1 MKKRF
6 KLTVTILISIMMI
19 FTYMVPGSVFA
30 DSDAI
35 AADPVIEDAAV
46 DEDVPAEGSEAEQ
59 PSENG
64 GEPAAEIEEEPAE
77 EPENEQ
83 LSEGAGET
91 TPALKEEPVKRE
103 GAKASGDLTVLAFT
117 SDVHNGGSNAN
128 GNQSANR
135 MEIWLNNMIN
145 IYGKIDVMSFC
156 GDMGSAGANESQFW
170 TFTKAVMDV
179 VDDKG
184 ITQVHTTGNHEF
196 MNGNF
201 DSTSSSVKDE
211 YIVGAQ
217 GISGDNYIIYC
228 LGTDNWNNYRDNYT
242 AAQIEALS
250 DFLEKTGNDKPIII
264 LTHFPL
270 HHFSSRTTTNASQVI
285 DVLNNASAA
294 GKKIILLWGHN
305 HSVSDTYYDAI
316 YSFGDTLEVAS
327 NSNQAIDFYYGAA
340 GCMSD
345 SENGTGSAF
354 VKGKGLIITID
365 DENKMSFTYYDENAN
380 NVTEGGTFTEQ
391 DPVSATGISVSPKTL
406 KVEAGSSKNLTVN
419 FVPEETTNRKVTWT
433 SSDTSVATVSSS
445 GQVTGVAKGTA
456 TITATYVD
464 GGFTD
469 TCEVTVTKKAGSG
482 VTPEPGKKYVIL
494 AGDGYALTSEGQET
508 GYSNGSGDSGSYSY
522 KGLTGIAYT
531 VGDDV
536 IPDHLLWTFTSATRD
551 GNSYYIQSQEGEYL
565 NGTYEANSSG
575 GYDGTLKL
583 DDTPDIWIIKT
594 PASGSAVS
602 GSILMSTNASQ
613 SDAGDKYL
621 THGNGDNGGDNT
633 NIFTLRSEDNATA
646 SKFYEYTDEGTYVPD
661 PDDPEDPPV
670 DPPAPSDGNVYKLTD
685 QLEAEKDYL
694 IVSSDSAGTAYA
706 LTSPGGTSEGAAMGN
721 TSVTIQSGDLDGD
734 GTADKYISLDEASAV
749 WTTGEEISIH
759 TDSYGDFGKGFDI
772 GNVSPGGYLEGK
784 GGDVK
789 VFSELEYVKDTDR
802 RGWQYTEDKQLQH
815 VGGRNTYIVYYEDG
829 FKATYNSTS
838 VKTYLYEKFEAV
850 QGEDPVESVELNK
863 DELTLTVGETEKLTA
878 TVKPQTAA
886 DKTVT
891 WSSDNE
897 DAATVDQTG
906 LVTAVGEG
914 TSVITVTTNDG
925 KKEATCTVTVEAFTP
940 PEGSVYKLTDQ
951 LKAGKDYLIVSSD
964 SAGSAYALTS
974 PGGTSG
980 GAAMGRTSVAIQSG
994 DLDGDGTAD
1003 LFVSND
1009 EPSMIWSTGEEI
1021 SIHTDSYGD
1030 FGKGFDIGNVSPGG
1044 YLEGKGGDVKVFSEL
1059 EYVKDTDRRGWQYSE
1074 DKQLRHVGGRNTY
1087 VVYYEDGFKATYNS
1101 TSAKIYLYEKVTS
1114 GDHEHSWDEGTITTQ
1129 PTCTEDGVKTFTCT
1143 ECGETKTEVIE
1154 ALGHDWSAPTYSW
1167 SDDNSRVTAIRT
1179 CKHDTSHMETE
1190 TADTTSEVTKAPT
1203 CETKGETT
1211 YTAEFENTAFE
1222 KQISVVEDIP
1232 ATGHDWGE
1240 PTYEWSEDL
1249 SSVTATRVCK
1259 NDASHV
1265 ETETADATYAVTKAA
1280 TCTSAGEGTWT
1291 SKAFANE
1298 AFSIQT
1304 QTVTIEATGHKWSDP
1319 AYVWAGNNKSVTATR
1334 TCINDPGHVETETAH
1349 AYYEVTTPA
1358 TATTAGTGTW
1368 TSAAFI
1374 NSAFEVQVK
1383 TVEIPAYGYR
1393 VSYEWDEDFSKV
1405 TGTAV
1410 PYNPAA
1416 ETITETVDAEYSVKA
1431 SPTCTTTGI
1440 GLWISDSFE
1449 SDQFTVQ
1456 RKEVT
1461 IAALGHDLTEHP
1473 AVSETCTEQGSSAY
1487 WSCSRCGKFFGD
1499 SSCNTEINEG
1509 SWIIPAKGH
1518 DWGAPTY
1525 TWSVDNKS
1533 VTAIRICGNDAS
1545 HFETETV
1552 STTYEVTK
1560 PATCEAKG
1568 ETTYT
1573 ASFINKAFAVQTRT
1587 VEDIQPKGHDWGAP
1601 TYTWS
1606 ADNQSVTA
1614 IRICKNDAAHYETET
1629 KPAFYSVITQSTCE
1643 EEGVGVWTSAEFE
1656 NKAFKVQSKNEPIA
1670 ENGHDWDEGVII
1682 APSTC
1687 SETGI
1692 KLFTC
1697 SVCGKTMTEDIPIDP
1712 EAHDWGKA
1720 TYSWTDD
1727 NSTAIAIRKCRHD
1740 HKHVEVEEAVVT
1752 KEVTKPAACETVGET
1767 TYTAIFTNSAF
1778 AAQTKT
1784 LADIEATGHK
1794 LVKTEAKAASC
1805 KEDGNTEYYTCSACG
1820 KHFSDEAGTEVIR
1833 DGSWIIEATGHDW
1846 NEPTYYWT
1854 KENSRAI
1861 AIRTCN
1867 NDPGHVE
1874 SEVVDAVSEIAKPA
1888 GCETKGETTYT
1899 AEFANEAFEKQI
1911 KTIADIDPLSHDYAF
1926 SEWRWN
1932 EDKTEADA
1940 VFICSICGN
1949 EKTITVSSESS
1960 TVKPKVGIEGIV
1972 SYTAILSAS
1981 DSPDGQVH
1989 TGENAATLE
1998 PLPARPALSYSAK
2011 YTNKTIKLKFTAEN
2025 AVKYKV
2031 AYKNIKNSKW
2041 TYVTTAKTSYTLKG
2055 LKNKGFYLIKVAG
2068 INSDGKRGSYTKL
2081 SRHYIG
2087 QTTFKATALSKG
2099 TVKITAQ
2106 KPSKVKGITGY
2117 SIRYSL
2123 KKNMSGSETVTVKTK
2138 KDLAYTLYLESGKKY
2153 WIEVSAI
2160 ITKDG
2165 SKYYAFSGPKKAVKV
2180 K

>member
-6 KLTVTILISIMMI
+6 KFTVTILISIMMI

-46 DEDVPAEGSEAEQ
+46 DEDVPAEGPEAEQ

-64 GEPAAEIEEEPAE
+64 GEPAAEVEKEPVE

-327 NSNQAIDFYYGAA
+327 NSHQAIDFYYGAA

-391 DPVSATGISVSPKTL
+391 DPVDATSISVSPKTM

-508 GYSNGSGDSGSYSY
+508 GYSNGSGDSGSYNY

-551 GNSYYIQSQEGEYL
+551 GNSYYIQSQDGEYL

-670 DPPAPSDGNVYKLTD
+670 DPPAPSDGTVYKLTD
-685 QLEAEKDYL
+685 QLKADKDYL
-694 IVSSDSAGTAYA
+694 IVSSDSAGSAYA
-706 LTSPGGTSEGAAMGN
+706 LTSPGGTSGGAAMGN

-734 GTADKYISLDEASAV
+734 GTADKYISSDEPSVV
-749 WTTGEEISIH
+749 WTTGEEIDIH

-815 VGGRNTYIVYYEDG
+815 VGGRNTY
-829 FKATYNSTS
+829 
-838 VKTYLYEKFEAV
+838 
-850 QGEDPVESVELNK
+850 
-863 DELTLTVGETEKLTA
+863 
-878 TVKPQTAA
+878 
-886 DKTVT
+886 
-891 WSSDNE
+891 
-897 DAATVDQTG
+897 
-906 LVTAVGEG
+906 
-914 TSVITVTTNDG
+914 
-925 KKEATCTVTVEAFTP
+925 
-940 PEGSVYKLTDQ
+940 
-951 LKAGKDYLIVSSD
+951 
-964 SAGSAYALTS
+964 
-974 PGGTSG
+974 
-980 GAAMGRTSVAIQSG
+980 
-994 DLDGDGTAD
+994 
-1003 LFVSND
+1003 
-1009 EPSMIWSTGEEI
+1009 
-1021 SIHTDSYGD
+1021 
-1030 FGKGFDIGNVSPGG
+1030 
-1044 YLEGKGGDVKVFSEL
+1044 
-1059 EYVKDTDRRGWQYSE
+1059 
-1074 DKQLRHVGGRNTY
+1074 

-1114 GDHEHSWDEGTITTQ
+1114 GDHEHSWDEGTVTIQ

-1167 SDDNSRVTAIRT
+1167 SDDNGRVTATRT

-1211 YTAEFENTAFE
+1211 YTAEFENSAFE

-1240 PTYEWSEDL
+1240 PSYEWAEDF

-1259 NDASHV
+1259 NDPSHI

-1298 AFSIQT
+1298 AFGIQT

-1319 AYVWAGNNKSVTATR
+1319 TYVWAANNKSVTATR

-1393 VSYEWDEDFSKV
+1393 VSYEWAKDFSKV

-1410 PYNPAA
+1410 PYNTAA
-1416 ETITETVDAEYSVKA
+1416 ETITETVDAEYSVKT

-1473 AVSETCTEQGSSAY
+1473 AVSETCTEQGSTAY

-1509 SWIIPAKGH
+1509 SWIIPAKEH
-1518 DWGAPTY
+1518 AWNAPTY
-1525 TWSVDNKS
+1525 TWSADNKS

-1573 ASFINKAFAVQTRT
+1573 ASFTNKAFAVQTRT

-1629 KPAFYSVITQSTCE
+1629 KPAFYSVITQPTCE
-1643 EEGVGVWTSAEFE
+1643 EEGMGVWTSAEFE

-1682 APSTC
+1682 TPSTC

-1752 KEVTKPAACETVGET
+1752 KEVTKPATCETVGET
-1767 TYTAIFTNSAF
+1767 TYTAIFINSAF

-1805 KEDGNTEYYTCSACG
+1805 EEDGNTEYYTCSACG

-1874 SEVVDAVSEIAKPA
+1874 SEVVDAVSEITKPA

-1940 VFICSICGN
+1940 VFVCSICGN
-1949 EKTITVSSESS
+1949 EKIVTVSSESS

-1972 SYTAILSAS
+1972 SYTATLSAS
-1981 DSPDGQVH
+1981 DSPDGQAH
-1989 TGENAATLE
+1989 IGENAATLE

-2087 QTTFKATALSKG
+2087 ETTFKATSSSKG